1 MWKKKDKR
9 NEDEAAQKQQQPT
22 KKPFCVGTAAAAAAA
37 DCANDVAKI
46 EPPNLVVSTELS
58 TAGANAVV
66 DSRRPPQHNSFAR
79 RITVNFL
86 GRKSKINGG
95 KSMPSRSS
103 LDDNNGC
110 ATNDQKPLVVGP
122 SSSNIPSDMATVS
135 LTSPE
140 YKAQSRLFGIALLGV
155 GVKKNGA
162 TDSSGGGDGNQRPQQ
177 KHRISSNNSN
187 DMDDDERNEC
197 NAPPVAPPSKQCL
210 SAPSAATTTTQPGIK
225 MGEKADAIAE
235 KPKERQKGP
244 AKRTE
249 DEEEK
254 QEKKMPQEQRKEK
267 PKRPPIKWKSDDEEE
282 QKEKEE
288 SSVDQKKLAKAEEK
302 AKEKAQKRADGGGE
316 SGGKTV
322 RKARPQVQ
330 ATASQAMNRRDA
342 KGDCHTPPPVASPS
356 KECHSTLSETAAAIT
371 TTEPSTKVGEK
382 NAQVAVAK
390 VEEKPKK
397 RQKRPAKRTE
407 DEEEKQ
413 EKKISPEK
421 QREEPTRAPIKW
433 FQTEDEEEENK
444 GKEKEG
450 ETSAEKSQHHEQQQ
464 QQPLQTLASP
474 TREQQPQQQQQEQKP
489 MLRAKRSATWRR
501 EAVPNMTVKR
511 RSAALDEVMNA
522 TIPGVSSP
530 SLGAGL
536 PHAMPRR
543 RPRILTTLDG
553 TRTLAPFFTN
563 AFAFSNHFKCQ
574 FTVDGL
580 EFCCT
585 EQFYMYYK
593 ARVFGDEASA
603 VAILRSQD
611 AKAIKRFGA
620 QIRLFDTAKWRKVS
634 ILVMLIGNWK
644 KYEQNPMLRQF
655 LFETGD
661 ALLVE
666 ASPDDIYWG
675 CGVHVDNTDLVR
687 DMNKWRGLGA
697 KNVLGRLLTRIRDT
711 FKERDQFKDEWAE
724 VQSKLPELYGISSG
738 GGGGGMP
745 RRTI

>member
-1 MWKKKDKR
+1 MCKRKDKR
-9 NEDEAAQKQQQPT
+9 NEDETAQKQQQQPT

-58 TAGANAVV
+58 TPGANAVV

-95 KSMPSRSS
+95 NCMPRRSS
-103 LDDNNGC
+103 MDNNNGC

-135 LTSPE
+135 VTSPE

-162 TDSSGGGDGNQRPQQ
+162 TDIGGGDGNQRPQQ
-177 KHRISSNNSN
+177 KHRISSNNTN

-197 NAPPVAPPSKQCL
+197 NASPVAPPSKECL
-210 SAPSAATTTTQPGIK
+210 SAPSAAAVTTEPGTK
-225 MGEKADAIAE
+225 MGEKADAIVGE

-342 KGDCHTPPPVASPS
+342 KGECHTPPVASPP
-356 KECHSTLSETAAAIT
+356 KECHSPLSEAAATTT

-382 NAQVAVAK
+382 AAQVAAAK

-421 QREEPTRAPIKW
+421 QREEPKRSPVKW
-433 FQTEDEEEENK
+433 FQTEDKEEENK

-450 ETSAEKSQHHEQQQ
+450 ETNTEKSHHPEQQQ

-474 TREQQPQQQQQEQKP
+474 TREQQPQQQQHEQKP
-489 MLRAKRSATWRR
+489 KLRAKRSATWRR
-501 EAVPNMTVKR
+501 EAVPNMTVQR
-511 RSAALDEVMNA
+511 RSAAFDEVMNA

-530 SLGAGL
+530 SLGSGL

-553 TRTLAPFFTN
+553 SRTLAPFFTN

-611 AKAIKRFGA
+611 PKAIKRFGA

-634 ILVMLIGNWK
+634 ILVMVIGNWK

-687 DMNKWRGLGA
+687 DMNKWRGRGA

-711 FKERDQFKDEWAE
+711 FKEREQFKDEWAE
-724 VQSKLPELYGISSG
+724 VQSKLPELYGMSS